1 MPTSLRH
8 LDHNQEISPS
18 SAFGLVI
25 EVSEDVEISV
35 FSAAEAVERPILAS
49 LVTRSPADRDG
60 NTVGREMLSIRT
72 GGGRSAAAPTPGP
85 AGNGTTADAG
95 TDETTID
102 NAAGQ
107 HDDDHT
113 PVGLADIQRSDG

>member
-8 LDHNQEISPS
+8 LDHNQEIIPS

-60 NTVGREMLSIRT
+60 NT
-72 GGGRSAAAPTPGP
+72 
-85 AGNGTTADAG
+85 
-95 TDETTID
+95 
-102 NAAGQ
+102 
-107 HDDDHT
+107 
-113 PVGLADIQRSDG
+113 